1 MRILRNR
8 AAVGR
13 LLTAY
18 GGGTS
23 ARYRAVVG
31 LAAALLAVAPV
42 VRAAEGLGWFDP
54 ETALQKGREALFE
67 KRYAV
72 AARVCTTVYLEN
84 PANEEARRCLREAAL
99 AGASDDVLAVQEEG
113 GQIMKSAEKRRH
125 MSELI
130 RQRRYL
136 EAYDL
141 LYGALEADLSDDW
154 SRGQLEKLQRAVG
167 EGAAGLE
174 AQDERSRKAVLGF
187 YELTQGKW
195 PSVLRAREH
204 WFAALSLTGAN
215 IPEARIRRYL
225 ARIERQEMRLKT
237 AHAAGAA
244 GSGSTAAVKDIYKEL
259 DELLK

>member
-1 MRILRNR
+1 MRSLRNN
-8 AAVGR
+8 G
-13 LLTAY
+13 
-18 GGGTS
+18 
-23 ARYRAVVG
+23 AVVG
-31 LAAALLAVAPV
+31 LAAAMLAGSVA
-42 VRAAEGLGWFDP
+42 RAAEGFGWFDS
-54 ETALQKGREALFE
+54 ESALQKGREALFE
-67 KRYAV
+67 KRYAD
-72 AARVCTTVYLEN
+72 AARLCTTVYIEN
-84 PANEEARRCLREAAL
+84 PANVEARRCLREAAL

-113 GQIMKSAEKRRH
+113 GQIMKAHEKRRH
-125 MSELI
+125 MSELM
-130 RQRRYL
+130 RQRRWL

-167 EGAAGLE
+167 ERAGGLE
-174 AQDERSRKAVLGF
+174 AKDDRSRKAVLGF

-237 AHAAGAA
+237 AHTAGAA

>member
-8 AAVGR
+8 AAV
-13 LLTAY
+13 
-18 GGGTS
+18 
-23 ARYRAVVG
+23 VG
-31 LAAALLAVAPV
+31 LAAAMLAGSV

-54 ETALQKGREALFE
+54 EAALQEGREALFE
-67 KRYAV
+67 KRYAA

-84 PANEEARRCLREAAL
+84 PANGEARRCLREAAL
-99 AGASDDVLAVQEEG
+99 AGASDAVLAVQEEG

-125 MSELI
+125 LSELM
-130 RQRRYL
+130 RRRRYL

-167 EGAAGLE
+167 EGAGGLE

-187 YELTQGKW
+187 YEMTQGKW

-204 WFAALSLTGAN
+204 WFAALSLTGAR

-225 ARIERQEMRLKT
+225 ARIERQELRLKT
-237 AHAAGAA
+237 ARAPGRP
-244 GSGSTAAVKDIYKEL
+244 GSAETAAMKDIYKEL